1 MRAGLLRELIVFE
14 EPRAEKTP
22 SGFVRKEW
30 GTVFTCKAYKKK
42 QAAQKTDDVNAL
54 EEFGEQTIVFQT
66 YRYPQISETQRI
78 RWNGKLYRITLLDP
92 QTADNSYLITCIK
105 IND

>member
-1 MRAGLLRELIVFE
+1 MRAGMLREIIVLE
-14 EPRAEKTP
+14 EPKEVKTS

-30 GTVFTCKAYKKK
+30 KAVFTCKACKKK
-42 QAAQKTDDVNAL
+42 QAYQKSDDINAM
-54 EEFGEQTIVFQT
+54 EEFIEQTVVFQT

-92 QTADNSYLITCIK
+92 QMADNSYLITCTK